1 VPVCAGEVRLLMHKN
16 FFLIDD
22 DPDEL
27 DIFSEALREVD
38 PSCTC
43 IWADSPFTAL
53 ELLKT
58 QVPDIIFLDINMP
71 RMDGFDCLKEIKKL
85 PQMAAVPVILYS
97 NGINDD
103 ACKRAIKMGASGC
116 VRKASDIPKLTAII
130 RQVIKKQDNQ
140 VFMEI

>member
-1 VPVCAGEVRLLMHKN
+1 MHKN

-27 DIFSEALREVD
+27 DIFSEALSEVD
-38 PSCTC
+38 PSCSC

-53 ELLKT
+53 DLLKT

-71 RMDGFDCLKEIKKL
+71 RMDGFECLREIKKL
-85 PQMAAVPVILYS
+85 PQAASVPVILYS

-103 ACKRAIKMGASGC
+103 ACKKAINLGAAGC
-116 VRKASDIPKLTAII
+116 VRKAADIPKLTSII
-130 RQVIKKQDNQ
+130 RRVMKKQDNQ
-140 VFMEI
+140 VFLEI